1 MRDVMSLYNDL
12 VRKQAQLMWLLVNLL
27 KKLVNAEDQYV
38 KADSM
43 RFPSMIFF
51 ILNGKNRMEL
61 KNNGSRNSCY

>member
-38 KADSM
+38 KADSI

-51 ILNGKNRMEL
+51 YFKWKE
-61 KNNGSRNSCY
+61 